1 VDFPGQPAAAQTNR
15 LTTRE
20 NPVLLYDPAKLRAW
34 RDESGLTRE
43 RVSADISDDPT
54 NDVRIGY
61 AWLQKLEAGTVTV
74 TPPVAV
80 LRVLAHYYGHQTA
93 ELLTADEA
101 VS

>member
-1 VDFPGQPAAAQTNR
+1 M
-15 LTTRE
+15 
-20 NPVLLYDPAKLRAW
+20 LLYDHAKLRAW

-61 AWLQKLEAGTVTV
+61 AWLYKLEAGTSAA
-74 TPPVAV
+74 TPPLEV
-80 LRVLAHYYGHQTA
+80 LRALAHYYGHTTA
-93 ELLTADEA
+93 ELLVPEEA